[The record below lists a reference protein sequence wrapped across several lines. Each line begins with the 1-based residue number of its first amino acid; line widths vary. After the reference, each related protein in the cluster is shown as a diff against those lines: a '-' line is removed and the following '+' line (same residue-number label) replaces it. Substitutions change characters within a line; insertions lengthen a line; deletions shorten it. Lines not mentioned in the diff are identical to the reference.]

1 MNSVNRSYLY
11 AGLTILFW
19 ATSATAFKIA
29 LRHVD
34 HVQLLFLASLT
45 STLALLVVLLSQ
57 KRLKEALTITKSQL
71 KWSAFLGFLNPFA
84 YYFVLFIAYGLLP
97 AQVAQ
102 PLNFIWPI
110 AMVILSVPIL
120 GQHLSLRSFFALILS
135 FIGVV
140 LISSQ
145 GSFSVFAKSNPLGV
159 ALAVGS
165 SVIWALFWLYNVRDS
180 KRDEVVKL
188 FWNFL
193 VATVLCL
200 GVGVFRPN
208 FFSINLNGALAS
220 IYIGLF
226 EMGFAFVLWLKALSY
241 AKSTAKLGNIVF
253 FVPFLSLIIIWI
265 VLKEHIYWTT
275 LAGLVVIVG
284 SILYQRAGK
293 AEPNS

>member
-1 MNSVNRSYLY
+1 MNSTNRSYLY

-45 STLALLVVLLSQ
+45 STVALFVVLLLQ
-57 KRLKEALTITKSQL
+57 GKLKELRITTRNEL
-71 KWSAFLGFLNPFA
+71 KWSLFLGFLNPFA

-165 SVIWALFWLYNVRDS
+165 SIIWALFWLYNVRDS
-180 KRDEVVKL
+180 NRDEVVKL

-193 VATVLCL
+193 VATLLCL
-200 GVGVFRPN
+200 GVGLFRPS
-208 FFSINLNGALAS
+208 FFNINLNGAIAS
-220 IYIGLF
+220 VYIGLF
-226 EMGFAFVLWLKALSY
+226 EMGFTFVLWLKALSHT
-241 AKSTAKLGNIVF
+241 KSTAKLGNIVF
-253 FVPFLSLIIIWI
+253 FVPFLSLVIIWA

-275 LAGLVVIVG
+275 LAGLAVIIG
-284 SILYQRAGK
+284 SVIYQRAGK